1 MVNEIQYT
9 TMRRVLDNLLDHPLL
24 QDVTLEQAVRY
35 VIRFISLH
43 GYSKFYHDKID
54 FVDIEDFRGVLPCDL
69 ISITQVRDLATNICL
84 RSMTDSFVP
93 GMRPKPDEKDL
104 VMGYDHVDLNNNIK
118 PINPEHPHHPM
129 QPMPPIPPVGNLY
142 IPPSRMITE
151 ELTFKTQ
158 GRCIYTSF
166 PHGRVEISYR
176 AIPVDEDGFPLIID
190 NETYL
195 AALEAYIKKQVFTVK
210 FDTGKIAPAILQNAQ
225 RDYAVLAAEL
235 RSEFTTPS
243 PSEMESYTRMYTS
256 LIPRMREFDKAFKN
270 VGDRE
275 YLRKH

>member
-24 QDVTLEQAVRY
+24 QDLSLEQAVRH

-43 GYSKFYHDKID
+43 GYSKMYHDKIEV
-54 FVDIEDFRGVLPCDL
+54 VDIEDFRGLLPCDL
-69 ISITQVRDLATNICL
+69 ISITQVRDLTTNICL
-84 RSMTDSFVP
+84 RSMTDSFTP
-93 GMRPKPDEKDL
+93 GMRPKPEEVGISMK
-104 VMGYDHVDLNNNIK
+104 YDHKDLNNNVK
-118 PINPEHPHHPM
+118 PAHPKHLHHPM
-129 QPMPPIPPVGNLY
+129 QPMPPVGNLY
-142 IPPSRMITE
+142 IPPSRMVVE

-158 GRCIYTSF
+158 GRCIFTSF
-166 PHGRVEISYR
+166 PHGKVEVAYR